1 MSSFCS
7 HCGEPVKEGAAF
19 CGECGSPVSPTE
31 SGTQE
36 DWDEGS
42 QDQWDDSVQQPP
54 ADVDRPPRLG
64 AVDTVK
70 ESFSWL
76 RTIPLLIGAF
86 VVVELLNTIGEINF
100 IFSLLGL
107 LLGLVLWGATYRY
120 AERFVR
126 GESPRGDF
134 DEIRDTA
141 QSVTGNLLSLLGIFI
156 IFTVVVFIGLLLFIL
171 PGIYVGARLIL
182 AFPACVL
189 DDRKAFESLST
200 SWNVTQGNV
209 AKLVGLFLIWFV
221 GAFGIG
227 VILAVL
233 NLGGGL
239 LVLLVAAPLIAVLT
253 GTMQLAIGRVYLEN
267 RPAPGE

>member
-7 HCGEPVKEGAAF
+7 HCGEPVKAGAAF
-19 CGECGSPVSPTE
+19 CGECGNPVSPTE
-31 SGTQE
+31 SRDQN
-36 DWDEGS
+36 DRDRGS
-42 QDQWDDSVQQPP
+42 EDQWEESVEHPRE
-54 ADVDRPPRLG
+54 DVDRPPRLG

-76 RTIPLLIGAF
+76 QTVPLLIGAF
-86 VVVELLNTIGEINF
+86 VVVELLNAIGEISF

-107 LLGLVLWGATYRY
+107 LLGLVVWGATYRY

-126 GESPRGDF
+126 GESVRGDF
-134 DEIRDTA
+134 DEIRATA
-141 QSVTGNLLSLLGIFI
+141 ESVTGNLLSLLGIFI
-156 IFTVVVFIGLLLFIL
+156 IFSVTVFIGLLLLIL
-171 PGIYVGARLIL
+171 PGIYLGARLIL

-200 SWNVTQGNV
+200 SWDVTQGNV
-209 AKLVGLFLIWFV
+209 AKLVGIFLIWFFA
-221 GAFGIG
+221 AFGIG
-227 VILAVL
+227 VILATL
-233 NLGGGL
+233 SGGGVLVAL
-239 LVLLVAAPLIAVLT
+239 LIAAPLVAVLA